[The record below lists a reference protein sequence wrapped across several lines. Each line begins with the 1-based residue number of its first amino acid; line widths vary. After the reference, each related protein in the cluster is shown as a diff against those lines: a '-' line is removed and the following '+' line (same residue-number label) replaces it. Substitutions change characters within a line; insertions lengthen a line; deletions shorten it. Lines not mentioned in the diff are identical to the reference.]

1 MARWAHRGESAVSA
15 GDPANR
21 RDLAVVFDPGDQ
33 EDLGELVAEHWLRR
47 ASVRPVAEKSTRS
60 SNGDS
65 VKTDVVNLADKFN
78 LFDDRWSPKIAA
90 RINNLDLKLVKAE
103 GIFVWHRHAET
114 DEFFLVHRGQLTIEL
129 RDRRVVLG
137 PGECFVVP
145 RGVEHRPKADQTC
158 DVVILEPV
166 GTVNT
171 GDAGGDLTSAE
182 DPWV

>member
-1 MARWAHRGESAVSA
+1 M
-15 GDPANR
+15 
-21 RDLAVVFDPGDQ
+21 
-33 EDLGELVAEHWLRR
+33 
-47 ASVRPVAEKSTRS
+47 
-60 SNGDS
+60 
-65 VKTDVVNLADKFN
+65 KTDVVNLADKFT

-145 RGVEHRPKADQTC
+145 RGVEHLPKADHTC
-158 DVVILEPV
+158 EVVILEPV